1 MESYV
6 QETSKE
12 GRDGHQSV
20 AYVFYHGVMLN
31 HIDTHMKS
39 FIVDNM
45 SLSHLE
51 SSALEEENAND
62 SCDDDVLPPMKLVI
76 ARRCDSCQCI
86 GNC

>member
-1 MESYV
+1 MQSYV
-6 QETSKE
+6 QETSRE

-31 HIDTHMKS
+31 HIDAHVKS

-62 SCDDDVLPPMKLVI
+62 SCDDDVMLPVVLATVENMAL
-76 ARRCDSCQCI
+76 DH
-86 GNC
+86 